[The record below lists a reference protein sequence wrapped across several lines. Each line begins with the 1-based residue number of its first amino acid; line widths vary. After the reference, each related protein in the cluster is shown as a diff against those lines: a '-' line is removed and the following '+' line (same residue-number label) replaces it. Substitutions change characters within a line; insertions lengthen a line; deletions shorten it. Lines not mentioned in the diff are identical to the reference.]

1 MKKEEE
7 VDIYLEDRYDEVAE
21 SLAENPDAEI
31 LTKADVPE
39 EKEEKAQGLKAMTGG
54 WRKMLLPLS
63 RQGMPILLQRKINKL
78 EISRISDMIRINL
91 KQIGELWKKPC
102 FLIIYQTAFG

>member
-1 MKKEEE
+1 MLIRLILIAVLREGGINIEKEEE

-39 EKEEKAQGLKAMTGG
+39 EKEEKLRVK
-54 WRKMLLPLS
+54 
-63 RQGMPILLQRKINKL
+63 
-78 EISRISDMIRINL
+78 SDDWWL
-91 KQIGELWKKPC
+91 AEDAFAVKPSGNANP
-102 FLIIYQTAFG
+102 FAKTDK